1 MRRQLGALVWLWL
14 ALAAAG
20 HCMAARITTWTEAPA
35 DLMRG
40 EADGIAI
47 SRKGMLFMAPRLA
60 RLGVGEMPGHPQHVW
75 SMTSDA
81 MGNLY
86 LGTGPTGRIVKITPS
101 GVQTDFFTVDEPLV
115 TSLAMT
121 PTGELLAGASPGG
134 SIYKI
139 GRDGTGAL
147 WSETEERYIWSLA
160 ITGDGNVYAGTGER
174 GAVLKINRAGTSSIF
189 FDSDEPHIT
198 SLLPLAGGNF
208 LAGGAGRGLVYE
220 IDADGNAI
228 VLFDG
233 DLPQVTALASEATG
247 SVLAALAAAPVKET
261 SRPSVRLRL
270 PDGVQVGRTDENVGS
285 LEEREGPFLRGTIE
299 GLPDGDGVAGAERR
313 GSLVRIMPDGEISE
327 LWSSTGEAPF
337 CLWAGRDGEALLGTG
352 EPARLYDIDANGD
365 VALVASMDEAQAT
378 GLLRVGR
385 SLFLATSNPAA
396 SYRLEQGGAESGVF
410 ISRPFDAG
418 GPARW
423 GSIRWRVEG
432 ISDRAELYTRTGN
445 SEEPD
450 GTWSAW
456 SPALTDPANGRI
468 VNPDG
473 RFMQWRARLVGS
485 QSGGTRLSTV
495 SVTFEPYNR
504 PPSVR
509 IFRLEKDGNYVS
521 GEAVFGWS
529 ASDPDGDAVEMRLR
543 YRPSRS
549 TEWSAASS
557 VSLPTTGKENR
568 LVWNT
573 AEIEEGAYEVQAFAT
588 DQTANAFG
596 EGHEVAVEPPM
607 LLTVDRTPP
616 EMEIRFTGG
625 ESIEVILSDR
635 LSEIRRLE
643 LRREEDVLFSIRP
656 SDGMCDSRVEIFR
669 LERSLEGGGWS
680 LRGEDAAGNAVEQ
693 PLSRPE
699 NVG

>member
-1 MRRQLGALVWLWL
+1 MRLPLIVSVWLWL
-14 ALAAAG
+14 AVAPG
-20 HCMAARITTWTEAPA
+20 GPCMATGIATWTEAPV

-47 SRKGMLFMAPRLA
+47 SRKGMLFMAPRLT

-81 MGNLY
+81 MGNIY

-101 GVQTDFFTVDEPLV
+101 GSQTDFFTVEEPLV

-134 SIYKI
+134 SIYRI
-139 GRDGTGAL
+139 GPDGGGTL

-160 ITGDGNVYAGTGER
+160 VTGDGSVYAGTGER
-174 GAVLKINRAGTSSIF
+174 GAILKINRSGGSSLF

-198 SLLPLAGGNF
+198 SLLPLADGRF
-208 LAGGAGRGLVYE
+208 LAGGSGRGLVYE
-220 IDADGNAI
+220 IDSDGNAI

-233 DLPQVTALASEATG
+233 DLPQVTALASEAG
-247 SVLAALAAAPVKET
+247 GAVLAALAAPPAKEAI
-261 SRPSVRLRL
+261 RPSVRLRL

-285 LEEREGPFLRGTIE
+285 LEEREGPLLRGTIE
-299 GLPDGDGVAGAERR
+299 GLPDEDGAVRAELR
-313 GSLVRIMPDGEISE
+313 GRLVRIMPSGEIAE

-352 EPARLYDIDANGD
+352 EPARLYDVDADGD

-385 SLFLATSNPAA
+385 STFLATSNPAA
-396 SYRLEQGGAESGVF
+396 SYRLEQGGAETGVF
-410 ISRPFDAG
+410 ISRSFDAG

-432 ISDRAELYTRTGN
+432 IADRAELYTRTGN
-445 SEEPD
+445 SREPD
-450 GTWSAW
+450 RTWSAW
-456 SPALTDPANGRI
+456 SPALTDPANSRI
-468 VNPDG
+468 INPDG
-473 RFMQWRARLVGS
+473 RFMQWRARLIGS
-485 QSGGTRLSTV
+485 QAGGTRLSTV

-504 PPSVR
+504 PPTVR
-509 IFRLEKDGNYVS
+509 MFRLEGGGNYIS
-521 GEAVFGWS
+521 GEAVFDWS

-543 YRPSRS
+543 YRSLRS
-549 TEWSAASS
+549 AEWSAAPS
-557 VSLPTTGKENR
+557 VNLPTTGKEHR
-568 LVWNT
+568 LVWDT
-573 AEIEEGAYEVQAFAT
+573 AGIEEGSYEVQPFAT
-588 DQTANAFG
+588 DQGANALG

-616 EMEIRFTGG
+616 EIEIRFTGD

-643 LRREEDVLFSIRP
+643 LRHDENVLFAIRP